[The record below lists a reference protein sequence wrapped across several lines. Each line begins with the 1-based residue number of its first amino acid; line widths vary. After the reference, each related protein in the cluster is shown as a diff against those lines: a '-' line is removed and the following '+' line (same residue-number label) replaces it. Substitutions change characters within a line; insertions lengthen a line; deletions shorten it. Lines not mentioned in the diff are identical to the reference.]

1 MFPNIENII
10 NSETYFELAGDIFF
24 FINTTE
30 IFQPTFHESYWT
42 VTYKLPQEITQ
53 GLYKYIYRPWDHRDY
68 DQDLTMGVWP
78 SSRNLKVRPQARWDS
93 IWNVIIK

>member
-24 FINTTE
+24 FINATE

-42 VTYKLPQEITQ
+42 VTYELLQGIT
-53 GLYKYIYRPWDHRDY
+53 
-68 DQDLTMGVWP
+68 
-78 SSRNLKVRPQARWDS
+78 
-93 IWNVIIK
+93 VIMTKI